1 MDQAA
6 RNHDHVGTS
15 ASSAAGPNETAGTA
29 TFLDTFGE
37 PYEGPYEVG
46 HLSVSPAGGVAAY
59 PSPCPVAFDFV
70 FRGVP
75 FHADLPGDA
84 GAPITLS
91 AVLGVLPYSAESAAG
106 RRATLDILSLAK
118 PARGTVSLEAGG
130 RIHAR
135 FSASVPRPRTPV
147 TVVATV
153 SCLLVD
159 LRPYLDLLAAAG
171 ALRPR

>member
-6 RNHDHVGTS
+6 RNHDPVGTS
-15 ASSAAGPNETAGTA
+15 ASSAAGAPTV
-29 TFLDTFGE
+29 FDTFGQ
-37 PYEGPYEVG
+37 PHDGPYEVG
-46 HLSVSPAGGVAAY
+46 HLSVSPAGQVAAY
-59 PSPCPVAFDFV
+59 PSPCAVAFDFV
-70 FRGVP
+70 YRGVP
-75 FHADLPGDA
+75 FHAELPGDPE
-84 GAPITLS
+84 APITIS
-91 AVLGVLPYSAESAAG
+91 AVLGVLPYSAETVAG
-106 RRATLDILSLAK
+106 RRTALDILSLAK

-135 FSASVPRPRTPV
+135 FSAPVPRPRTPV

-159 LRPYLDLLAAAG
+159 VRPYLDLLAAAG

>member
-6 RNHDHVGTS
+6 RDHDHVGTAAS
-15 ASSAAGPNETAGTA
+15 ADAGTPA
-29 TFLDTFGE
+29 GAQTVFNTFSARRD
-37 PYEGPYEVG
+37 GPYEVG
-46 HLSVSPAGGVAAY
+46 HLSVSSSGHVDVAY
-59 PSPCPVAFDFV
+59 PSPAPVAFDFV

-75 FHADLPGDA
+75 FHAELPGDLD
-84 GAPITLS
+84 APLTMS
-91 AVLGVLPYSAESAAG
+91 AVLGVLPFSAETLAG
-106 RRATLDILSLAK
+106 RRATLEILSLAK
-118 PARGTVSLEAGG
+118 PARGSLGLEAGG
-130 RIHAR
+130 RIRAN
-135 FSASVPRPRTPV
+135 FSAAVPRPRTPV